1 MKTKILNSITILLI
15 LMGISFSGKSQQIN
29 CPTCIDDAND
39 DLMKCN
45 GLYIVTIQSAN
56 QNSTKKLVVSN

>member
-1 MKTKILNSITILLI
+1 
-15 LMGISFSGKSQQIN
+15 MGISFSGKSQQIN